1 MEEVIKK
8 KRGRKPLNKVVKT
21 EEVKVLKKRGRKPK
35 IKDESEII
43 EPKELKKRG
52 RKPKPKHPE
61 ELLPKVPKKRGRKPK
76 DKYGFFQ
83 KNEINKL
90 TNHLNDNIILH
101 LPIHSLD
108 LGTNEFD
115 EQSLL
120 KYNPNINT
128 PVPYEPALDDKFMDL
143 SPYPFDEKDRETQR
157 RNEHEH
163 EHEHEGE
170 YEDEHEDD
178 YEDKDVNEDNKEEEL
193 EVEDTEEIFSDTP
206 GTKNIISKKT
216 PLSNVSDEK
225 EDEEYYLNHDLKM
238 LKENLNSVKV
248 NFQEVSL
255 EMNNTKISNV
265 SNNNFTKLN
274 SVHSET
280 NINCWWCCHEFTNTP
295 FVLPTKKVNNCINAI
310 GCFCCAECATS
321 WNFYSDKRNDDIWES
336 YSLLN
341 LLYRK
346 YLNGNILKIKFAPPR
361 ESLIKFG
368 GSLTIEDFR
377 SFNNSYNKKI
387 QKICHPVVSLVPQM
401 EEVFMNV
408 SDKCHN
414 YIPVDVNRIKKVNN
428 DLKLKRSRPVT
439 DPVNTL
445 ESCMNLK
452 YI

>member
-8 KRGRKPLNKVVKT
+8 KRGRKPLNKDVKT

-43 EPKELKKRG
+43 QPKELKKRG

-101 LPIHSLD
+101 LPIHSLE

-143 SPYPFDEKDRETQR
+143 SPYPFDERDRETQD
-157 RNEHEH
+157 EDED
-163 EHEHEGE
+163 EDEGE
-170 YEDEHEDD
+170 G
-178 YEDKDVNEDNKEEEL
+178 EDKIEDKNEEEL
-193 EVEDTEEIFSDTP
+193 DDCETEEIFSDRIESKKIVS
-206 GTKNIISKKT
+206 KNITPSNISKGK
-216 PLSNVSDEK
+216 K
-225 EDEEYYLNHDLKM
+225 EEEYYLNHEIKVLNN
-238 LKENLNSVKV
+238 ELNSIKV
-248 NFQEVSL
+248 NFQEVSV
-255 EMNNTKISNV
+255 EMNNTKINTV
-265 SNNNFTKLN
+265 N
-274 SVHSET
+274 SVHLET

-295 FVLPTKKVNNCINAI
+295 FVLPIKKVNNCINAV

-368 GSLTIEDFR
+368 GTLTIEDFR

-387 QKICHPVVSLVPQM
+387 QNICHPVVSLIPQM

-414 YIPVDVNRIKKVNN
+414 YIPVDINRIKKVNN